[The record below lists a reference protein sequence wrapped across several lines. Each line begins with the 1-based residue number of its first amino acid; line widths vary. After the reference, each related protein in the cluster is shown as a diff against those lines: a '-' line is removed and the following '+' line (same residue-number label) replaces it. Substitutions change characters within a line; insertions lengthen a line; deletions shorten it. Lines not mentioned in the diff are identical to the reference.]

1 MCFLF
6 VLNAHTP
13 PDMRRPSEMC
23 FNGCSWP
30 PVPPTAHCFPFEF
43 FPYFVFFFGKV
54 AFACHE
60 GALDLLAVL
69 LSLRRPR
76 NIWPGTR
83 ALEKTGYT
91 AKNSDWVGLNAVS
104 QATRPSLKKFLS
116 VQSWEMWV
124 KNMKW
129 ADVRGEGGVTESGVN
144 YPVFI
149 LLCFLPLLIFAASI
163 LPASC
168 FLCCTP
174 CILRPASCVLALS
187 LADPLRLRPPRSH
200 FPAKLK
206 NTRDKMLDMPRNAL
220 QIYCQ
225 SFLPFAVVCCCDSP
239 AGHWRTEN
247 WNWKHRAE
255 NETRGRS
262 F

>member
-30 PVPPTAHCFPFEF
+30 PVPPTAPTAFHSNF
-43 FPYFVFFFGKV
+43 FHILFFFGKV

-174 CILRPASCVLALS
+174 CILRPASCI
-187 LADPLRLRPPRSH
+187 LRPG
-200 FPAKLK
+200 
-206 NTRDKMLDMPRNAL
+206 
-220 QIYCQ
+220 
-225 SFLPFAVVCCCDSP
+225 VVIGRPPTAAPPTSP
-239 AGHWRTEN
+239 LSSKIEKYAR
-247 WNWKHRAE
+247 
-255 NETRGRS
+255 
-262 F
+262 